1 MRETWRKVW
10 QFVTLLMKAR
20 DRPLWRR
27 RAMTSEGNAVLREA
41 RRLSRVPEYADLT
54 DGQLI
59 RLAYWGASGAA
70 ET

>member
-1 MRETWRKVW
+1 MREAWRKVRRL
-10 QFVTLLMKAR
+10 VALLMKAR
-20 DRPLWRR
+20 ERPLWHR
-27 RAMTSEGNAVLREA
+27 RAATREGNTILREA
-41 RRLSRVPEYADLT
+41 RRLSLLPEYADLT